1 MKMNLRACATLAA
14 TWATMAFSTSAFALH
29 QAGHKTNEAW
39 KARLLAESP
48 NGTGA
53 TNSDIAFWGNK
64 AYVGSYDGFRIFD
77 ISDPN
82 APKLITDFACFGPQN
97 DLTVY
102 DRNGD
107 GEADLLIAS
116 VDRTLSGPNCGAV
129 AVAHDDPTGWEGL
142 RIFDISD
149 PTAPRMITSV
159 YQDCGSHTHTLLPQ
173 PDRGRLLVLNASY
186 PLRPGPTCGP
196 VRGPAAGRD
205 PLHGVIQV
213 VEIPLQNPETA
224 HELTELPIHYR
235 GDPDNLFDPAEHG
248 LTGLD
253 KLRACHDIAVFMPLG
268 LVAGACAE
276 QAQMW
281 KINPVTGLP
290 DTLNPLWVYQDKV
303 DTDGPGGSDV
313 AVDFWHS
320 ATFSSDGKTV
330 VFIDESLGT
339 GCPTQTVINGQ
350 PSDTGR
356 MFFLDAAT
364 GEKLSHY
371 FTQRPAP
378 ANDPA
383 QYCSAHLGNTIPMPG
398 RNLLVNA
405 WYTGGVSV
413 VDFTNPRRPR
423 EVAFSDALGDNWA
436 AYWYEFGTGSANG
449 PMTIYATHGVAAP
462 TQRRGLQVF
471 GVDIGTKRQRLPWL
485 NPQTQE
491 ILVK

>member
-1 MKMNLRACATLAA
+1 MKTHLRNCATLAA
-14 TWATMAFSTSAFALH
+14 SCVAMAITTSAFALH
-29 QAGHKTNEAW
+29 QPDHKSGEAW
-39 KARLLAESP
+39 KVRLLAEAP

-64 AYVGSYDGFRIFD
+64 AYVGNYDGFRIFD
-77 ISDPN
+77 ISGTTPT
-82 APKLITDFACFGPQN
+82 LISDFRCFGPQN

-102 DRNGD
+102 DRDGD

-116 VDRTLSGPNCGAV
+116 VDQTLTGPECGSV
-129 AVAHDDPTGWEGL
+129 AAAHDDPSGWEGL

-149 PTAPRMITSV
+149 PAAPVMITSV

-173 PDRGRLLVLNASY
+173 PERGRLLVLNASY

-196 VRGPAAGRD
+196 VRGPEAGRD

-213 VEIPLQNPETA
+213 VEVPLGNPETA
-224 HELTELPIHYR
+224 FELTELPINYV
-235 GDPDNLFDPAEHG
+235 GDPDNLFDPSERG
-248 LTGLD
+248 LMGFNN
-253 KLRACHDIAVFMPLG
+253 LRACHDIAVFQPLG

-281 KINPVTGLP
+281 KINPITGLP
-290 DTLNPLWVYQDKV
+290 DTANPLWVYQDKV
-303 DTDGPGGSDV
+303 DTDGPGGGDV

-320 ATFSSDGKTV
+320 ATFSWDGKTV
-330 VFIDESLGT
+330 VFIDESFGT
-339 GCPTQTVINGQ
+339 GCPTQTVFNGQ
-350 PSDTGR
+350 LSDTGR

-371 FTQRPAP
+371 FSERAAP
-378 ANDPA
+378 SDDPA
-383 QYCSAHLGNTIPMPG
+383 QYCSAHLGNTIPMSG

-413 VDFTNPRRPR
+413 VDFTNPRKPR
-423 EVAFSDALGDNWA
+423 EIAFSDAVGDNWS
-436 AYWYEFGTGSANG
+436 AYWYEFGTGNANG
-449 PMTIYATHGVAAP
+449 PMRLYATHGVAAGEP
-462 TQRRGLQVF
+462 RRGFQVF
-471 GVDIGTKRQRLPWL
+471 EAQIGTKRRQLPWL

-491 ILVK
+491 MLVK

>member
-1 MKMNLRACATLAA
+1 MKITLRACSTIAA
-14 TWATMAFSTSAFALH
+14 ACVAMVLSTTAAALH
-29 QAGHKTNEAW
+29 QGGHKSGEAW
-39 KARLLAESP
+39 KTRLLGESP
-48 NGTGA
+48 NGTSA
-53 TNSDIAFWGNK
+53 INSDIAFWGNK
-64 AYVGSYDGFRIFD
+64 AFAGNYDGFRIFD
-77 ISDPN
+77 ISGA
-82 APKLITDFACFGPQN
+82 APVLITDFRCFGPQN
-97 DLTVY
+97 DLSVY
-102 DRNGD
+102 DRDGD

-116 VDRTLSGPNCGAV
+116 VDRTLSGPECGAV
-129 AVAHDDPTGWEGL
+129 AVAHDDPNGWEGL
-142 RIFDISD
+142 RIFDISN
-149 PTAPRMITSV
+149 PGAPVMIASV

-173 PDRGRLLVLNASY
+173 PERGRLLVLNASY

-213 VEIPLQNPETA
+213 VEVPLNNPETA

-235 GDPDNLFDPAEHG
+235 GDPDNQFDPAEHG
-248 LTGLD
+248 LAGLNP
-253 KLRACHDIAVFMPLG
+253 LRACHDIAVFQPLG

-303 DTDGPGGSDV
+303 DVDGPGGGDV

-320 ATFSSDGKTV
+320 ATFSWDGKTV

-339 GCPTQTVINGQ
+339 GCPTQTMINGV

-371 FTQRPAP
+371 FAQRTAP
-378 ANDPA
+378 SSDPV
-383 QYCSAHLGNTIPMPG
+383 QYCSSHLGNTVPANG

-405 WYTGGVSV
+405 WYTGGVDV
-413 VDFTNPRRPR
+413 IYFTNPRKPR
-423 EVAFSDALGDNWA
+423 EIAFWDALGDNWS
-436 AYWYEFGTGSANG
+436 AYWYEFGTGFATG
-449 PMTIYATHGVAAP
+449 PMRVYATHGVESVESG
-462 TQRRGLQVF
+462 RGFQAFETNV
-471 GVDIGTKRQRLPWL
+471 GSRRQRLRWL

-491 ILVK
+491 FLLK